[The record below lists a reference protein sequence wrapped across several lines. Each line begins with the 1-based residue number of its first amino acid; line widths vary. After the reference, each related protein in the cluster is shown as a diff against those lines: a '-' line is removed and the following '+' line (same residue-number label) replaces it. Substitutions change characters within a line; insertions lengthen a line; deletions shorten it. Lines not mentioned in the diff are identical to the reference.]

1 MMREYRNKE
10 PPKLFLASELIL
22 KVRSCKVEVST
33 VLENV
38 VFFSK
43 SLFITLHYISVVSV
57 LRHLDRKIQ
66 TVTLTTENA
75 QH

>member
-1 MMREYRNKE
+1 MREYRNKE

-43 SLFITLHYISVVSV
+43 TLFITLH
-57 LRHLDRKIQ
+57 
-66 TVTLTTENA
+66 
-75 QH
+75 